1 MLHSIDPTSIMQQY
15 DTIYQRAM
23 DALEVSLS

>member
-1 MLHSIDPTSIMQQY
+1 MLRSIDPQSIMQQY

-23 DALEVSLS
+23 DALEVKH